1 MVVVERLGPLL
12 DDSAESAADLGNLFL
27 VINMNQQICQL
38 DIAFPETT
46 STGDHSARV
55 TVGGRL
61 VFACARG
68 SCRST
73 TLELQ
78 GIRVLL
84 NTTSLSSPAAALA
97 LRWRTR
103 QQVVLAESAAVA
115 ATACFPAAAAQAQAW
130 AAAGRL
136 RPGAAV
142 FKNRGRKSFSR
153 LYICTRLQFGH
164 LFSAVPT
171 ENDRSSFDHAFCG
184 CRRFLPDLKGLRVWR
199 VPEVYPNIL

>member
-1 MVVVERLGPLL
+1 
-12 DDSAESAADLGNLFL
+12 
-27 VINMNQQICQL
+27 MNQQICQL

-84 NTTSLSSPAAALA
+84 NTTSLSSAGARASRSYWQKAPPSPQPPASPPPPP
-97 LRWRTR
+97 RR
-103 QQVVLAESAAVA
+103 
-115 ATACFPAAAAQAQAW
+115 
-130 AAAGRL
+130 
-136 RPGAAV
+136 RPGLPPGASAPAPPSSRTAGASPFHGCIFV
-142 FKNRGRKSFSR
+142 LGYNSVTSFQPFQPKMIDLHSRSLVVRRKG
-153 LYICTRLQFGH
+153 YEFGGSQR
-164 LFSAVPT
+164 FIQI
-171 ENDRSSFDHAFCG
+171 FCN
-184 CRRFLPDLKGLRVWR
+184 GLRIG
-199 VPEVYPNIL
+199 VPKLAHKRWAFR